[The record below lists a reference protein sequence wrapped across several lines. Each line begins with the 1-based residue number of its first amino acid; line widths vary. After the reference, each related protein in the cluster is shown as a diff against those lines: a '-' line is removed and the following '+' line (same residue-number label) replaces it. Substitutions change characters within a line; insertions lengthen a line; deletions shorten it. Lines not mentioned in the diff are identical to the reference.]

1 MSNAAASE
9 SKQRHR
15 PQAKARGRGL
25 GVRAAP
31 EVERRRDAKGEGIPG
46 RGSSVSFTRCEV
58 SRSWLDG
65 VTRSLHRQRVRF
77 PKSDRGVRRGSSHLR
92 LGGKKTPVPS
102 ESRDHRSAQRR
113 RETPSAPVFTRKG
126 EDTRKPH
133 ASGCPI
139 DSRDWAEVGRTH
151 LWFVDLVV
159 SKDTAGPPA
168 DLVTRALTRRA
179 TRARTGIHKMSVF
192 GSPRGGSSGRRGGVT
207 NGCAIEGTMGSKPA
221 PLQSDERESVHRTTR
236 RNASRSC
243 SMRPNPLHGVGARFS
258 QVGLAGI
265 GVSRCTA

>member
-1 MSNAAASE
+1 LHRPRDVRAIGIVSEVPQRRAIGEAAAPASASERMSNAAASE

-113 RETPSAPVFTRKG
+113 RETPSAPVHTEALTGRGSERGNRTDQGARLIRGIGQKSVV
-126 EDTRKPH
+126 RI
-133 ASGCPI
+133 SGSSI
-139 DSRDWAEVGRTH
+139 SFA
-151 LWFVDLVV
+151 
-159 SKDTAGPPA
+159 SKDVYG
-168 DLVTRALTRRA
+168 A
-179 TRARTGIHKMSVF
+179 T
-192 GSPRGGSSGRRGGVT
+192 GGSSDDSSH
-207 NGCAIEGTMGSKPA
+207 A
-221 PLQSDERESVHRTTR
+221 L
-236 RNASRSC
+236 
-243 SMRPNPLHGVGARFS
+243 
-258 QVGLAGI
+258 
-265 GVSRCTA
+265 